1 MKNIL
6 SIDGG
11 GIYGVVPIAVC
22 IEIEKELNTRG
33 FPTRDGN
40 PAELSDVFDI
50 FYGTSTGSIII
61 GTALAG
67 INGRNAPR
75 VRGFNAQKVRD
86 LYNKLGPIIFGEQTG
101 ALIIEGIPI
110 NGPKFDGVELENA
123 LTLLGKRRL
132 GLFSVPNLN
141 PQNKPLD
148 VAFSAFNLSTGKPQ
162 FFRSWIDGAEN
173 GDIDI
178 IDAILASSFAPLF
191 FPLKEIDRQFYS
203 DGGIFAV
210 NPALFALADTLKRVP
225 GETINIVSLGT
236 GEFPGA
242 FEPAREADVDVL
254 FWANR
259 VARIIQDGQIS
270 ASNEQL
276 RTIAAGLSNVNYFR
290 FDVILDEPKR
300 SDETDPDIL
309 RRAGDKMTAE
319 ISPPSGAQRATF
331 ESMINTIIAP

>member
-22 IEIEKELNTRG
+22 IEIEKELNARG

-75 VRGFNAQKVRD
+75 VRGFNAQKVKD
-86 LYNKLGPIIFGEQTG
+86 LYNKLGPIIFGEQTDS
-101 ALIIEGIPI
+101 LIIEGIPI
-110 NGPKFDGVELENA
+110 NGPKFDGVKLENE
-123 LTLLGKRRL
+123 LTILGKRRL
-132 GLFSVPNLN
+132 GLFSIPNLN

-173 GDIDI
+173 GDIDV
-178 IDAILASSFAPLF
+178 IDAILASSFA
-191 FPLKEIDRQFYS
+191 Q
-203 DGGIFAV
+203 
-210 NPALFALADTLKRVP
+210 KRTSTSASVAGSNAPGNSPVP
-225 GETINIVSLGT
+225 RLTMFIVSLG
-236 GEFPGA
+236 
-242 FEPAREADVDVL
+242 
-254 FWANR
+254 NR
-259 VARIIQDGQIS
+259 SNVS
-270 ASNEQL
+270 ASANN
-276 RTIAAGLSNVNYFR
+276 AGF
-290 FDVILDEPKR
+290 
-300 SDETDPDIL
+300 
-309 RRAGDKMTAE
+309 TAK
-319 ISPPSGAQRATF
+319 IPPS
-331 ESMINTIIAP
+331 E